1 MSEAKSY
8 ERGEL
13 TRRGNRLF
21 EEQIRAKL
29 PPGTEPHAFVAIDVE
44 TGDFEVHERGIEA
57 ANRLEE
63 RKPEARGRIFL
74 RRIGSRSAYH
84 IGARARLDEAS
95 RGQA

>member
-1 MSEAKSY
+1 MNDEQMY
-8 ERGEL
+8 ERGEI
-13 TRRGNRLF
+13 TQRGNRLF

-29 PPGTEPHAFVAIDVE
+29 PPDAEPHAFVAIDVE
-44 TGDFEVHERGIEA
+44 TGDFEVHERELEA
-57 ANRLEE
+57 MDRLEE
-63 RKPEARGRIFL
+63 REPEARGRIFL

>member
-1 MSEAKSY
+1 MSDERTY
-8 ERGEL
+8 ERGEI

-21 EEQIRAKL
+21 KEQIRVQL
-29 PPGTEPHAFVAIDVE
+29 PEGVAPRAFVAIDVE

-63 RKPEARGRIFL
+63 REPEARGRIFL